1 MELADKEFVDFE
13 VAVDLNI
20 EVVDF
25 AAGLVVGTVVV
36 FVVGIDSLAVVDT
49 VVVFVVGV
57 DSLAVVDTVVAL
69 VAER

>member
-13 VAVDLNI
+13 AVVDFSI

-25 AAGLVVGTVVV
+25 AVDLVVG
-36 FVVGIDSLAVVDT
+36 A

-57 DSLAVVDTVVAL
+57 DSLAVADTVVALMAVVAL

>member
-1 MELADKEFVDFE
+1 VELADKEFVDFE
-13 VAVDLNI
+13 AVVDLSI

-25 AAGLVVGTVVV
+25 AVDLVVG
-36 FVVGIDSLAVVDT
+36 A

-57 DSLAVVDTVVAL
+57 DSLAVADTVVALMAVVAL